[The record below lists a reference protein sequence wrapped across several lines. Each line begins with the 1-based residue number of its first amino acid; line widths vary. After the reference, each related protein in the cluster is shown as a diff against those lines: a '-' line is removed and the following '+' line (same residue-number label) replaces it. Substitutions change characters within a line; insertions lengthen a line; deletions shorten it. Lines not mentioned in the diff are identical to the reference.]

1 MLLKFN
7 ISALLVALLFM
18 LHNPIIINLPETV
31 LELIIH
37 SLLQLKLANA
47 LKARNGMAVDIFKE
61 SRQVYMNWDIYRQFS
76 VSDTEL
82 PRI

>member
-7 ISALLVALLFM
+7 ISAVLVALLLM

-37 SLLQLKLANA
+37 FLLQLKLANA
-47 LKARNGMAVDIFKE
+47 LKAGNRMAVDIFKE
-61 SRQVYMNWDIYRQFS
+61 SRQVYVNWDLYEQFS
-76 VSDTEL
+76 VSY
-82 PRI
+82 RAS